1 MHNTLPL
8 QFARRA
14 NVTQTEIDAKLKW
27 LTESLAAEEQS
38 RRLFGTPLE
47 EEQSRLMR
55 RPLMTQE
62 AYAKFGALLG
72 ALPPAAVFYRIFGY
86 GMYRATF
93 SEPDWW
99 PFFFLLCFA
108 MNFVCGMVGCKLGRI
123 AGQHIDDLERVS
135 WNRMLITTTLIG
147 IFWGLAVGGT
157 GGAVFF
163 GVGAPFGII
172 FAVPIAAL
180 AFPVFTLL
188 HRTLTRGGMIETAH
202 FRPLAWGTTMT
213 IAALVLSPYLFP
225 H

>member
-1 MHNTLPL
+1 
-8 QFARRA
+8 
-14 NVTQTEIDAKLKW
+14 
-27 LTESLAAEEQS
+27 
-38 RRLFGTPLE
+38 
-47 EEQSRLMR
+47 
-55 RPLMTQE
+55 MTQE

-86 GMYRATF
+86 GMYQATF

-99 PFFFLLCFA
+99 PFLFLLCFA
-108 MNFVCGMVGCKLGRI
+108 MNFVCCFVGHKLGRI

-147 IFWGLAVGGT
+147 ILWALAAGGA

-163 GVGAPFGII
+163 GFGALYGII
-172 FAVPIAAL
+172 FAVPVAAL

-188 HRTLTRGGMIETAH
+188 HRTLARGGMIEAAH
-202 FRPLAWGTTMT
+202 FWPLAWGTTMT

-225 H
+225 